1 MDSCFC
7 LKSNIKVYDL
17 QEKPACQVCCWCFTI
32 LYHEDIYRFFRYR
45 EETSGA
51 QLEHDLVDD
60 NEVTNKSDL
69 TTTTV
74 EQTNAAL
81 EGNEALIETDV
92 VAAREESKGQH
103 EGEDE
108 GFSETLGQNVEGRI
122 QNTEIELNKNG
133 EHSVEIKLDKDDSTA
148 DVDLSEKEGEQNNAC
163 SSIVTSIATSIVTRL
178 KKPEKKPVKVTT
190 WLSCPVCCE
199 KVTSRA
205 LLLKHMQLHRV
216 WVLRTEKGVATE
228 GVQGVFDA
236 LNLRMPNIPQGLTD
250 RETGLAIEDV
260 LIQKTA
266 HGVAIPQPEEHFNTS
281 APVSF
286 TQPTDQNGGITLE
299 NTFIQD
305 ALQKE
310 TGLNTID
317 QSIIRD
323 LVQEEPKETDKFAIT
338 LDRATIYKTVQKI
351 VQDIKIKQLIG
362 GAEGD
367 EEETEDIPK
376 KDDNNKDQEKNEI
389 SYLCPFCVKV
399 HKSLIDC
406 YKHVTSAHNMVAAF
420 QCIRKGC
427 RQVFGHVHDYEKHA
441 ESHRQAAF
449 VCRVCNFHFE
459 EMLDAV
465 SHKSSAHRSLHQTE
479 INRCDLCNRTF
490 ATKEALTKHVAMD
503 KHHHQCDQCGKV
515 RTGKNKLLKCL

>member
-1 MDSCFC
+1 M
-7 LKSNIKVYDL
+7 
-17 QEKPACQVCCWCFTI
+17 
-32 LYHEDIYRFFRYR
+32 
-45 EETSGA
+45 
-51 QLEHDLVDD
+51 VD
-60 NEVTNKSDL
+60 EVTNKSHF
-69 TTTTV
+69 TTTI
-74 EQTNAAL
+74 EPTNAAL
-81 EGNEALIETDV
+81 EANEATIATDV
-92 VAAREESKGQH
+92 AVANEESKDQN

-108 GFSETLGQNVEGRI
+108 GFSETVGQVADARM
-122 QNTEIELNKNG
+122 QNNETELEKNC
-133 EHSVEIKLDKDDSTA
+133 EHSIAISMDKGDTAHLD
-148 DVDLSEKEGEQNNAC
+148 VSEKEREQNSAGA
-163 SSIVTSIATSIVTRL
+163 VVELKKTSMVTRL
-178 KKPEKKPVKVTT
+178 KKTEKKPVKVTT

-250 RETGLAIEDV
+250 KETGLAIEDV

-266 HGVAIPQPEEHFNTS
+266 HGIAIPQPEEHFNTS

-305 ALQKE
+305 TLQKE

-323 LVQEEPKETDKFAIT
+323 LVQEEPKEADKFAIT
-338 LDRATIYKTVQKI
+338 LDRSTIYKTVQKI

-362 GAEGD
+362 RNEGD
-367 EEETEDIPK
+367 EEETENIVR
-376 KDDNNKDQEKNEI
+376 KDDNNKDDEKNEI

-406 YKHVTSAHNMVAAF
+406 YKHVTSAHSMVAAF

-427 RQVFGHVHDYEKHA
+427 RQVFGHVHDYESHA
-441 ESHRQAAF
+441 ELHRQAAF

-465 SHKSSAHRSLHQTE
+465 SHKSSAHRTLHQTE

-490 ATKEALTKHVAMD
+490 ATKEALAKHVAMD

-515 RTGKNKLLKCL
+515 RTRQKIASKMSANLTKAMLM

>member
-1 MDSCFC
+1 M
-7 LKSNIKVYDL
+7 
-17 QEKPACQVCCWCFTI
+17 
-32 LYHEDIYRFFRYR
+32 
-45 EETSGA
+45 
-51 QLEHDLVDD
+51 VDD
-60 NEVTNKSDL
+60 EVTNTSHL
-69 TTTTV
+69 TTTAV
-74 EQTNAAL
+74 EPTSVAL
-81 EGNEALIETDV
+81 EGNEAAIETN
-92 VAAREESKGQH
+92 VAAVGEESAGQH
-103 EGEDE
+103 EGDDE
-108 GFSETLGQNVEGRI
+108 GFSETLGQGENGRI
-122 QNTEIELNKNG
+122 QNNEIELNRNG
-133 EHSVEIKLDKDDSTA
+133 EHSIEIKLDKDDNTT
-148 DVDLSEKEGEQNNAC
+148 VENTSEKEREQTNAEVIVELKKTN
-163 SSIVTSIATSIVTRL
+163 IVTQL
-178 KKPEKKPVKVTT
+178 KTEKKPVKVTT

-199 KVTSRA
+199 KVTSRL

-216 WVLRTEKGVATE
+216 WVLRTEKGIATE

-266 HGVAIPQPEEHFNTS
+266 HGIAIPQPEEHFNTS
-281 APVSF
+281 APVGF
-286 TQPTDQNGGITLE
+286 TQPTDHNGEISLE

-305 ALQKE
+305 SLQKE

-323 LVQEEPKETDKFAIT
+323 LVQEEPKEADKFAIT

-362 GAEGD
+362 GPEGD
-367 EEETEDIPK
+367 EEQTEDILK
-376 KDDNNKDQEKNEI
+376 TDDNNKDDEKNDI

-427 RQVFGHVHDYEKHA
+427 RQVFGHVHDYERHT
-441 ESHRQAAF
+441 ELHRQAAF

-465 SHKSSAHRSLHQTE
+465 SHKSSAHRALHQTE

-490 ATKEALTKHVAMD
+490 ATKEALAKHVAMD

-515 RTGKNKLLKCL
+515 RTGQTIQLLKCRSFWEDLCDSNVAINKVILTTCVTNIKGNGNLEGKHRFQFSISFTPRSFLF